1 MVQACAGRGIQEHD
15 VWMEQPGVACAGWA
29 ACAVTMIGQ
38 VANSTS
44 TAPVNKVATLISMA
58 ISPRNKA

>member
-1 MVQACAGRGIQEHD
+1 MGSMRHDNGR
-15 VWMEQPGVACAGWA
+15 
-29 ACAVTMIGQ
+29 Q

-58 ISPRNKA
+58 ISPRNKARSRATRKIVVNGTPAQWVRQTVARA